1 MRVAWIGLT
10 YTIAEMPK
18 SVNRQIWA
26 FVNIYD
32 SILWKK
38 RMNFRMKAIFSINFR
53 VNDTKISI

>member
-1 MRVAWIGLT
+1 MRDDWIGLT

-32 SILWKK
+32 NNLWKK
-38 RMNFRMKAIFSINFR
+38 RMNFRMKAIFSTVFAA
-53 VNDTKISI
+53 NDTKVSI